1 MYLIILIILILGVF
15 VVIGFNGLTS
25 SRQKVN
31 ESWADIDVQLKR
43 RQDLI
48 PNLIDTVKGYASH
61 EETIFEHIADI
72 RTKAIAL
79 PLNDI
84 EKKSEVEKDLENSTH
99 QLLAIAESY
108 PDLKASENFQKL
120 QQDLV
125 NTEDEIASARRIY
138 NDNAANYNIKTSV
151 FPTNL
156 ISVLCSLKPVNFFQ
170 NQ

>member
-1 MYLIILIILILGVF
+1 MV
-15 VVIGFNGLTS
+15 GFNGLTS

-48 PNLIDTVKGYASH
+48 PNLINTVKGYASH
-61 EETIFEHIADI
+61 EEAIFEHIADI
-72 RTKAIAL
+72 RAKAISL

-84 EKKSEVEKDLENSTH
+84 EQKSEVEKDLGNSTQ

-138 NDNAANYNIKTSV
+138 NDNAANYNTKTSV

-156 ISVLCSLKPVNFFQ
+156 ISVLCNFKPVNFFQ